1 MYTHT
6 HTYIWYV
13 LIALSRGSDPLHVRR
28 FRADHPRS
36 KSWWYRGWN
45 VTWILGINRAS
56 TRAPQI
62 INSSAASLSNAIP
75 SFPRWPSSST
85 SVIDGSARRERSR
98 RGYERLGPLISTLAE
113 EREGR
118 MLNRNRFFPFSYLR
132 NWWVESIFFENCVF
146 LSSFL
151 FIYLFLRRFCAS
163 LPFAEIRESNLVVLV
178 SVKIKLKVK
187 EMGGR
192 WDIIRNDRLFRI
204 GSFFF
209 LRKNS
214 FLVELKVMYSV

>member
-1 MYTHT
+1 MYTHIHT

-75 SFPRWPSSST
+75 PLPSLTGLFNFRNRWICEEGTIAPRIRTPRT
-85 SVIDGSARRERSR
+85 AHFN
-98 RGYERLGPLISTLAE
+98 TLAE
-113 EREGR
+113 ETLREGR
-118 MLNRNRFFPFSYLR
+118 GMLNRNRFFPFSYLR
-132 NWWVESIFFENCVF
+132 NWWVESILLGKLCISFFFFIIFFFFKEILCFFFF
-146 LSSFL
+146 LQ
-151 FIYLFLRRFCAS
+151 R
-163 LPFAEIRESNLVVLV
+163 IRELNLVVLV

-187 EMGGR
+187 EIEER
-192 WDIIRNDRLFRI
+192 WDIIRDDRLFRI

-209 LRKNS
+209 LK
-214 FLVELKVMYSV
+214 

>member
-1 MYTHT
+1 MVSRMER
-6 HTYIWYV
+6 YV
-13 LIALSRGSDPLHVRR
+13 DPRHQPRINACPADNKFVRDFALQCDPLLPSLTELFN
-28 FRADHPRS
+28 FRNRWICEEGTIAPR
-36 KSWWYRGWN
+36 
-45 VTWILGINRAS
+45 
-56 TRAPQI
+56 
-62 INSSAASLSNAIP
+62 
-75 SFPRWPSSST
+75 
-85 SVIDGSARRERSR
+85 
-98 RGYERLGPLISTLAE
+98 YERLEPLISTLAE

-151 FIYLFLRRFCAS
+151 FVYLFLRRFCAS

>member
-1 MYTHT
+1 MVSRMER
-6 HTYIWYV
+6 YV
-13 LIALSRGSDPLHVRR
+13 DPRHQPRINACPADNKFVRGFALQCDL
-28 FRADHPRS
+28 
-36 KSWWYRGWN
+36 
-45 VTWILGINRAS
+45 
-56 TRAPQI
+56 
-62 INSSAASLSNAIP
+62 P

-151 FIYLFLRRFCAS
+151 LLFFFFKEILCFSSFCRNQRIKPCS
-163 LPFAEIRESNLVVLV
+163 PCKREN
-178 SVKIKLKVK
+178 KIK
-187 EMGGR
+187 
-192 WDIIRNDRLFRI
+192 
-204 GSFFF
+204 S
-209 LRKNS
+209 
-214 FLVELKVMYSV
+214 